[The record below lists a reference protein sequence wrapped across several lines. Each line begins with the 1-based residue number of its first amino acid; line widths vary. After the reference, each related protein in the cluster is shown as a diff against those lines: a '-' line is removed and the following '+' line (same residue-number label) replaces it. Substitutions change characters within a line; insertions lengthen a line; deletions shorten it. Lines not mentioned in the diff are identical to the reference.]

1 MRWHEISKL
10 SEGVGLIVPGVNTTP
25 DVGPNQTSIEA
36 KKLGFS
42 VDKAGKPK
50 YTMHKKASK
59 NTKAN
64 TLYNL
69 GMTESKDP
77 ALHIRHAIELEA
89 RAEEIWKRSVS
100 RQFQW
105 KSSAQKLR
113 QIGKVI
119 QAGQDPK
126 KFIRDLN
133 MFYNQYISFIQKNK
147 LPNEIIKL
155 LKQIQK
161 LLVDNIKNESIK
173 DLEEALGEIASATE
187 IYVDMDGVLADFF
200 PAWKKIVGKDWR
212 QITDIEDALQKIRDK
227 DDFWLNLPLTANAQ
241 NLLNII
247 KDLKGEYTILS
258 APLANDPR
266 AEPHKREWVK
276 KNLAFFPPKE
286 VIVSADKYKWA
297 KQADG
302 TPNILIDDFGS
313 NIRNWESKGGVG
325 FKHKDHKFERTAGLL
340 KDYFTKPA
348 KEG

>member
-42 VDKAGKPK
+42 VDKGGKPK

-69 GMTESKDP
+69 GMTESQIK
-77 ALHIRHAIELEA
+77 ELQTKELSA
-89 RAEEIWKRSVS
+89 VS
-100 RQFQW
+100 
-105 KSSAQKLR
+105 
-113 QIGKVI
+113 
-119 QAGQDPK
+119 
-126 KFIRDLN
+126 
-133 MFYNQYISFIQKNK
+133 
-147 LPNEIIKL
+147 
-155 LKQIQK
+155 
-161 LLVDNIKNESIK
+161 
-173 DLEEALGEIASATE
+173 E

-200 PAWKKIVGKDWR
+200 PAWKKLVGKDWR

-286 VIVSADKYKWA
+286 VIISADKYKWA
-297 KQADG
+297 KQADS